1 MSAVEDKRLGEIM
14 NGGEGNKSEG
24 SRIHPN
30 ENNGLLESEMFKRIE
45 AGEWERKEDGEVVNR
60 N

>member
-1 MSAVEDKRLGEIM
+1 MEDKRLGEIM
-14 NGGEGNKSEG
+14 NGGGEGNRPEG

-45 AGEWERKEDGEVVNR
+45 AGE
-60 N
+60 